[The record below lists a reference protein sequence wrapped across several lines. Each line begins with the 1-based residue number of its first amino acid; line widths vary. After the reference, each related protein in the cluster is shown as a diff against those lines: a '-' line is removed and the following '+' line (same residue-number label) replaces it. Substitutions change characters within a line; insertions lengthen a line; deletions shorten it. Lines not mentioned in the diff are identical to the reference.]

1 MNKRLLTLLFFGVL
15 MGALDIAILG
25 PALKPIK
32 EYFVASDRQITWII
46 NIYVLSNLVAT
57 PLLSKLSDLYGRRVI
72 YISSVFLFALGSL
85 VVIFSNHFDVLVIGR
100 GIQGFGAGGFFPV
113 ASAVIGDTFPKEKQG
128 SALGLIGA
136 VFGLAFIVGPMVGG
150 LLLMIGW
157 RWIFILNLPMSLILI
172 IGAIKLIPSKR
183 LETHIKFDW
192 VGMLLLLSCLAFF
205 SFSINGIDTRNF
217 VDSFMSSKVLPFFLL
232 SLVILPIFI
241 VLQKRAASPTIN
253 THLFRS
259 KQLVLSYLL
268 AFGAGLG
275 EVGVMFIPGF
285 AKSAFGLSPSAASF
299 ALIPLLVAL
308 LIGAPLSGR
317 LLDKIGSKTV
327 LSFGT
332 LLLTIGLAGLWN
344 FANTKTGFYIS
355 EAILG
360 LGLSAVLGAPL
371 RYNVNHETSDSDRA
385 SGQGILSVFI
395 SIGQLV
401 SAALVGALI
410 ASLGGGMP
418 GYKGAFSVL
427 AIVSVFMVVATIGLK
442 SKAKSN

>member
-32 EYFVASDRQITWII
+32 EYFIVSDRQITWII
-46 NIYVLSNLVAT
+46 NIYVLANLVGT
-57 PLLSKLSDLYGRRVI
+57 PLLSKLSDIYGRRAI
-72 YISSVFLFALGSL
+72 YISSVFLFGVGSL
-85 VVIFSNHFDVLVIGR
+85 VVIFSNHFDMLVIGR

-157 RWIFILNLPMSLILI
+157 RWIFVLNIPMAIVLI
-172 IGAIKLIPSKR
+172 IASIRLIPSKR
-183 LETHIKFDW
+183 VETRIKFDW
-192 VGMLLLLSCLAFF
+192 LGMLLLLMFLGLF
-205 SFSINGIDTRNF
+205 SFSINQIDTRDF
-217 VDSFMSSKVLPFFLL
+217 LASFMSAKVLPYFLL
-232 SLVILPIFI
+232 SLLVLPVFI
-241 VLQKRAASPTIN
+241 WLEVKEAFPVIN
-253 THLFRS
+253 TALFRS

-275 EVGVMFIPGF
+275 EVGVMFIPGY
-285 AKSAFGLSPSAASF
+285 AKSTFGLSASAASF
-299 ALIPLLVAL
+299 ALIPLLVTL
-308 LIGAPLSGR
+308 LIGAPMSGR
-317 LLDKIGSKTV
+317 MLDKIGSKPV
-327 LSFGT
+327 LLFGT
-332 LLLTIGLAGLWN
+332 LLITMGLIGLWHVSG
-344 FANTKTGFYIS
+344 TKSGFYIS

-371 RYNVNHETSDSDRA
+371 RYIVNHETTDNDRA

-395 SIGQLV
+395 SIGQLL

-410 ASLGGGMP
+410 ASLGGDVA
-418 GYKGAFSVL
+418 GYTGAFGAL
-427 AIVSVFMVVATIGLK
+427 AIVSVIMVVATISL
-442 SKAKSN
+442 KAKSID